1 MTRARTN
8 TDRTRLPDASKIIW
22 FFFGFQGR
30 IDRQAFALGGLLL
43 YVARLFP
50 VYRII
55 TTTDE
60 AAQSFW
66 GGIFL
71 VVIGISLVS
80 HVAMCAKRLHDMDR
94 SAWLALF
101 FVIGDILMFLVLCFI
116 PGSPGQNRYGS
127 QTNAPR

>member
-1 MTRARTN
+1 M
-8 TDRTRLPDASKIIW
+8 PDASKIIW
-22 FFFGFQGR
+22 LFFGFQGR

-55 TTTDE
+55 ATTDE
-60 AAQSFW
+60 TAQSFW
-66 GGIFL
+66 GGMFL
-71 VVIGISLVS
+71 VVIGVSLVS

-94 SAWLALF
+94 SAWFSLLF
-101 FVIGDILMFLVLCFI
+101 VVGDIIMYLVLCFI
-116 PGSPGQNRYGS
+116 SGSKGPNRFGS

>member
-1 MTRARTN
+1 
-8 TDRTRLPDASKIIW
+8 LPDASKISW

-43 YVARLFP
+43 YVARLYP

-55 TTTDE
+55 ATTDE

-71 VVIGISLVS
+71 IVIGVALVS
-80 HVAMCAKRLHDMDR
+80 HVAMCAKRLHDINR
-94 SAWLALF
+94 SGWLALL
-101 FVIGDILMFLVLCFI
+101 FVVGDILMFLVLCFL
-116 PGSPGQNRYGS
+116 PGTKGPNRFGS